1 MGYLDNSSITV
12 DAILTKKGR
21 ELLSRNDGSF
31 NITSFALADDEIDYS
46 LFNENHPN
54 GSQFSGEAI
63 ENMPILEAFPDE
75 NNIMKHKLITLNRN
89 MTKIPIISISNQ
101 APNLNKGGNGSIS
114 PLTLNMDGSSGPGGI
129 ETSGY
134 LFTVKDRRLFSSF
147 LGEGQGTAQSGT
159 VSGISSTVAVSE
171 TVIGNSL
178 SFTAI
183 SADAL
188 FGTNTKLV
196 TTITVEG
203 RDTGARATIPVTINK
218 EVSGGS
224 QYAQGQTAAEVQ

>member
-46 LFNENHPN
+46 LYNENHPN
-54 GSQFSGEAI
+54 GSQYAGEAI

-75 NNIMKHKLITLNRN
+75 NNIMKHKLVTLNRN
-89 MTKIPIISISNQ
+89 ITKIPIISITNQ
-101 APNLNKGGNGSIS
+101 SPNLNKGGIGNLNPITINLDGTSTQIEPNGYI
-114 PLTLNMDGSSGPGGI
+114 
-129 ETSGY
+129 
-134 LFTVKDRRLFSSF
+134 FTVKDRRLFSSF
-147 LGEGQGTAQSGT
+147 LGSGQGAASSTNMSP
-159 VSGISSTVAVSE
+159 VYSTVAVSE

-183 SADAL
+183 ATDSL
-188 FGTNTKLV
+188 FGTNTQLV
-196 TTITVEG
+196 TTITIEG
-203 RDTGARATIPVTINK
+203 RDTGARATVPVTINK
-218 EVSGGS
+218 TTSGAS
-224 QYAQGQTAAEVQ
+224 QFATGTTANEAK

>member
-21 ELLSRNDGSF
+21 ELLARNDGSF

-54 GSQFSGEAI
+54 GSQYSGEAI
-63 ENMPILEAFPDE
+63 ENMPLLEAFPDE

-89 MTKIPIISISNQ
+89 ITSIPVITVSNQ
-101 APNLNKGGNGSIS
+101 APNLNKGGVSTLIPKTINYNGTSTIVE
-114 PLTLNMDGSSGPGGI
+114 P
-129 ETSGY
+129 SGY

-147 LGEGQGTAQSGT
+147 QGSGQGSAQSGT
-159 VSGISSTVAVSE
+159 TTTITSTVAVSE

-183 SADAL
+183 SSDSL
-188 FGTNTKLV
+188 FGVNNQLI
-196 TTITVEG
+196 TTITIEG

-218 EVSGGS
+218 KTSGKT
-224 QYAQGQTAAEVQ
+224 QYAQGTTAIEKQ

>member
-46 LFNENHPN
+46 LYNENHPN
-54 GSQFSGEAI
+54 GSQYAGEAI
-63 ENMPILEAFPDE
+63 ENMPLLEAFPDE
-75 NNIMKHKLITLNRN
+75 NNIMKHKLISLNQNITR
-89 MTKIPIISISNQ
+89 IPIISLDNQ
-101 APNLNKGGNGSIS
+101 SPNLNKGKTS
-114 PLTLNMDGSSGPGGI
+114 TLKP
-129 ETSGY
+129 ETSNYNGTSTQVEPSGY
-134 LFTVKDRRLFSSF
+134 IFTVKDRRLFSSF

-159 VSGISSTVAVSE
+159 TETIYGNVAVSE

-183 SADAL
+183 STDSL
-188 FGTNTKLV
+188 FGTNTQLI

-203 RDTGARATIPVTINK
+203 RDTGARMTIPVTINK
-218 EVSGGS
+218 RNG
-224 QYAQGQTAAEVQ
+224 

>member
-21 ELLSRNDGSF
+21 ELLSQGNF

-54 GSQFSGEAI
+54 GSQYAGEAI
-63 ENMPILEAFPDE
+63 ENMPLLEAFPDE
-75 NNIMKHKLITLNRN
+75 NNIMKHKLISLNQN
-89 MTKIPIISISNQ
+89 VSKIPIIIISNQ
-101 APNLNKGGNGSIS
+101 SPNMSKGGASIIDPQTQNFDGTS
-114 PLTLNMDGSSGPGGI
+114 TLSEP
-129 ETSGY
+129 SGY

-147 LGEGQGTAQSGT
+147 IATGQGSAASGT
-159 VSGISSTVAVSE
+159 TTPVSSTVAVSE

-183 SADAL
+183 STDSL

-196 TTITVEG
+196 TTITIEG
-203 RDTGARATIPVTINK
+203 IDTGARATIPVTINK
-218 EVSGGS
+218 NTSTS
-224 QYAQGQTAAEVQ
+224 NSFAQGETAAEPQ

>member
-21 ELLSRNDGSF
+21 ELLSQGNF
-31 NITSFALADDEIDYS
+31 EITHFALADDEIDYS
-46 LFNENHPN
+46 LFNINHPD
-54 GSQFSGEAI
+54 GSQYSGQAI

-75 NNIMKHKLITLNRN
+75 NNIMRHKLITLNRN
-89 MTKIPIISISNQ
+89 MTKLPVISISNQ
-101 APNLNKGGNGSIS
+101 APNLNKGEPGTIN
-114 PLTLNMDGSSGPGGI
+114 PVTLNIDGSSGPGGI

-134 LFTVKDRRLFSSF
+134 LFTVKDRRLFKSF
-147 LGEGQGTAQSGT
+147 TGNGQGAAQSGT
-159 VSGISSTVAVSE
+159 SETITSTLAVSE
-171 TVIGNSL
+171 TVIGNTV
-178 SFTAI
+178 SFEAI
-183 SADAL
+183 STDSL

-218 EVSGGS
+218 NNSGNNS
-224 QYAQGQTAAEVQ
+224 FAQGQTAVEVQ

>member
-1 MGYLDNSSITV
+1 MGYLDNKSITV

-63 ENMPILEAFPDE
+63 ENMPLLEAFPDE
-75 NNIMKHKLITLNRN
+75 SNIMRHKLITLNRN
-89 MTKIPIISISNQ
+89 ITTLPIISITNQ
-101 APNLNKGGNGSIS
+101 APNLNKGEQGSIS
-114 PLTLNMDGSSGPGGI
+114 PQTLNYDASVNSLEPN
-129 ETSGY
+129 GY
-134 LFTVKDRRLFSSF
+134 IFTVKDRRLFSSF
-147 LGEGQGTAQSGT
+147 IGEGQGTNQQSTTTPIYGN
-159 VSGISSTVAVSE
+159 VAVSE

-183 SADAL
+183 STDSL
-188 FGTNTKLV
+188 FGTNSRLI

-218 EVSGGS
+218 EASTAT
-224 QYAQGQTAAEVQ
+224 QFAQGQTATETY